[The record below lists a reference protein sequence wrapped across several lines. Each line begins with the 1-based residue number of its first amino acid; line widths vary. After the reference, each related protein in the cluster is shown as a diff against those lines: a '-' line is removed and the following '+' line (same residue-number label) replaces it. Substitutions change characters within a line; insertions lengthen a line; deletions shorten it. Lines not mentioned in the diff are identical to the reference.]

1 MILFGA
7 LFLKYLL
14 REDRALGVL
23 TGSGLLGVGRLRPED
38 DEASS
43 ICESEK
49 GSRYNFSDF
58 FKRILPSSDILK
70 VGRPHRFLY

>member
-1 MILFGA
+1 MILIGA
-7 LFLKYLL
+7 LYLKYLL

-49 GSRYNFSDF
+49 GSRYNFNDF
-58 FKRILPSSDILK
+58 F
-70 VGRPHRFLY
+70 